1 MMFISLSPAQTISA
15 LGAIIS
21 APSPAHVRKAGSS
34 LLTKQL
40 LRPHGVQGL
49 LDVMFGEEDS
59 LDNGVR
65 LEKQEHIARILMTI
79 PANMKATV
87 NNSSLP
93 FKNSNLPRNLNFR
106 NIFHLFFPD

>member
-1 MMFISLSPAQTISA
+1 MMPISLSPAQTISA

-21 APSPAHVRKAGSS
+21 APSLAYVRKAGSS

-49 LDVMFGEEDS
+49 LDVMFGQEDS
-59 LDNGVR
+59 LEDGVR

-87 NNSSLP
+87 SSASFSYEFNSL
-93 FKNSNLPRNLNFR
+93 
-106 NIFHLFFPD
+106 